1 MTKIKGTIIFILL
14 FLLSIMITSCNDNM
28 ANLQEIDNSLTRS
41 NSTEIYY
48 WYHGEKIFLKESDEK
63 AVVYETNDNQ
73 QTLSAKSS
81 DINKLSLSPQIIK
94 HKDYEE
100 KDIRWAVIKKDIT
113 MTLSYPNILP
123 VFLTENGEEIYLGV
137 IFYVKLHKEEDLPL
151 LEKLAEEYNVNI
163 VGHNSYMPLW
173 YTLLCDKDSHGNALT
188 IANEFYETGLF
199 EHSEP
204 DLMHAYY
211 TTSNNNPLY
220 NTQWG
225 LNNTGQ
231 NNGTPGID
239 IKLEQAKAI
248 TQGDKNIVV
257 AIIDHGID
265 LTHPDLTNTY
275 THNYDTETGVSY
287 SVLRGPHGTACA
299 GIIGAQDNNIGI
311 IGIAPKCPLMSISN
325 NLIVSTDVSQKLADG
340 FNFAWTHSASI
351 ISNSWH
357 SPVSHAILED
367 AIQTALTKGRN
378 GLGCVVVF
386 AAGNNNTSRV
396 SYPARAIPNIITVG
410 AINPRGERKSKS
422 SYDGEN
428 WGSNYGTELD
438 VVAPGIFIATTDLT
452 NTRGYSS
459 TDYTTNFNGTS
470 SACPH
475 VAGIAALILSVNPT
489 LSVNQVENIIT
500 STAQKIGSYHYD
512 DNGKNE
518 EMGYGLCNAYTAIKK
533 ALNLNT
539 DIEHLIIKK
548 DTTFYGEDISVT
560 DMTVK

>member
-248 TQGDKNIVV
+248 TQGDK
-257 AIIDHGID
+257 
-265 LTHPDLTNTY
+265 Y
-275 THNYDTETGVSY
+275 CS
-287 SVLRGPHGTACA
+287 C
-299 GIIGAQDNNIGI
+299 
-311 IGIAPKCPLMSISN
+311 
-325 NLIVSTDVSQKLADG
+325 
-340 FNFAWTHSASI
+340 
-351 ISNSWH
+351 
-357 SPVSHAILED
+357 
-367 AIQTALTKGRN
+367 
-378 GLGCVVVF
+378 
-386 AAGNNNTSRV
+386 
-396 SYPARAIPNIITVG
+396 
-410 AINPRGERKSKS
+410 
-422 SYDGEN
+422 
-428 WGSNYGTELD
+428 
-438 VVAPGIFIATTDLT
+438 
-452 NTRGYSS
+452 
-459 TDYTTNFNGTS
+459 
-470 SACPH
+470 
-475 VAGIAALILSVNPT
+475 
-489 LSVNQVENIIT
+489 
-500 STAQKIGSYHYD
+500 YH
-512 DNGKNE
+512 
-518 EMGYGLCNAYTAIKK
+518 
-533 ALNLNT
+533 
-539 DIEHLIIKK
+539 
-548 DTTFYGEDISVT
+548 
-560 DMTVK
+560 